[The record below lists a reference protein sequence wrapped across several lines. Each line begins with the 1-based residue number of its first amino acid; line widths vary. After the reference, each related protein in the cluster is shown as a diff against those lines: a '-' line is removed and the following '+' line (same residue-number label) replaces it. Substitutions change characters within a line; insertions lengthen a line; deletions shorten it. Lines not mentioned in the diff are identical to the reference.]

1 MELHQPQHLQQLRPP
16 PLPSS
21 PPPPVTQKPLGEQD
35 LKRRPVLPISFSN
48 GTLKKHRPVYPFPP
62 PPPEQQQQ
70 QQQQQQ
76 GIYRECMKNHAA
88 AMGGHALDGC
98 GEFMPSPVSTL
109 SDPSSLTC
117 AACGC
122 HRNFHRRLLSGD
134 LPSPPHHHHHHH
146 HRRRR
151 HQDREAEEEEEEEG
165 DEAVD
170 DEEGQSTPPPPPP
183 LAGGG
188 PAVQFYS
195 APHMLMALSA
205 GLTGGPFGRSSS
217 SSLPAATASAA
228 PRKRFRTKFSAEQKE
243 RMQELSEKLGW
254 RMQKR
259 DDAMVEQC
267 CQEMGVSRGVFKVWM
282 HNNKHNFVGGPS
294 SRRSAGAGSA
304 GSAGGGGE
312 ATSSSGGAA
321 AGGAHLP
328 AGGNAA
334 DGFNCGAG
342 AGHVINSSSPS
353 S

>member
-21 PPPPVTQKPLGEQD
+21 PPPPPVTQKPLGS
-35 LKRRPVLPISFSN
+35 RTSSAGPSSHISFSN

-62 PPPEQQQQ
+62 PPPEQ

-134 LPSPPHHHHHHH
+134 LPSPPHHHHHTTTAAAARTGK
-146 HRRRR
+146 RRRR
-151 HQDREAEEEEEEEG
+151 KRKKG
-165 DEAVD
+165 
-170 DEEGQSTPPPPPP
+170 TRP
-183 LAGGG
+183 
-188 PAVQFYS
+188 
-195 APHMLMALSA
+195 A
-205 GLTGGPFGRSSS
+205 GLTGGPFGGSSS

-321 AGGAHLP
+321 AGGP
-328 AGGNAA
+328 
-334 DGFNCGAG
+334 
-342 AGHVINSSSPS
+342 PS
-353 S
+353 RRRQCRRRLQLRRRRRPRDQQLLSFILGR